1 MFPTRRPNLYK
12 RSAVLTRIELC
23 WNLVIQFFMLLWEH
37 HIKCST
43 ILFCIR
49 YLQPDVYSIQYTV
62 YLQSGT
68 VQAELRVFPR
78 ECEHILLTD
87 RG

>member
-1 MFPTRRPNLYK
+1 MI
-12 RSAVLTRIELC
+12 TRIELY
-23 WNLVIQFFMLLWEH
+23 WNFVIHFSILLWEH
-37 HIKCST
+37 YIQCST
-43 ILFCIR
+43 ILFRIR

-62 YLQSGT
+62 HLHSGT